1 MDRESLSET
10 DKRGDRV
17 SKGDRMYLI
26 SPLGIPNIYQNM
38 QTGNLSVL
46 MVHVFHVTIV
56 WCFSSNFWALS
67 DII

>member
-17 SKGDRMYLI
+17 SKGGRMYLI
-26 SPLGIPNIYQNM
+26 SPLGMPNIYQNM

-56 WCFSSNFWALS
+56 WCFSLNFLGIS
-67 DII
+67 DIV

>member
-17 SKGDRMYLI
+17 SKGGRMYLI
-26 SPLGIPNIYQNM
+26 SPLGMPNIYQNM

-46 MVHVFHVTIV
+46 MVHVFHVTI
-56 WCFSSNFWALS
+56 ALYGVFHQTS
-67 DII
+67 GPYLI